1 MYLRRDCFLER
12 GRNAHLGQSE
22 LAAYNSVFVLFVALM
37 VDESLH
43 FLSLTDCTIHP
54 ERTPR

>member
-1 MYLRRDCFLER
+1 MW
-12 GRNAHLGQSE
+12 QSE
-22 LAAYNSVFVLFVALM
+22 LAACNSVFVLFVALM

-43 FLSLTDCTIHP
+43 FLSLTDATIHP